1 MIHKAGVAIVSCI
14 DNVWHAL
21 LVKQKLSGR
30 WCFPKGS
37 KLHMK
42 ESWQNCA
49 KRELA
54 EETGLFIDIQPTE
67 KAVFVKDTAFFLYT
81 AQKIDIIQF
90 KTLKTKDPNEI
101 ESIEWRPIEISDKE
115 KEDKVYHTSVEHIL
129 NHITNPDTDNLVI
142 PPLKTI
148 HPKKLRHMCYRS
160 KWIPSTFFAKTNP
173 SSSFKMKRCVKWR

>member
-37 KLHMK
+37 KLYMK

-90 KTLKTKDPNEI
+90 KTLKTNDPNEI
-101 ESIEWRPIEISDKE
+101 ESIEWRPIGISNKE
-115 KEDKVYHTSVEHIL
+115 KKEKIYHKSVEYII
-129 NHITNPDTDNLVI
+129 NHLTDNTVI
-142 PPLKTI
+142 PPLNI
-148 HPKKLRHMCYRS
+148 VNPKKLRHVCYRS
-160 KWIPSTFFAKTNP
+160 KWIPTEFFSKTKL
-173 SSSFKMKRCVKWR
+173 SQFKMKRCAKWR